1 MTKVVAIVSGGL
13 DSTVLAYQLKHQSH
27 DLHMVSFNY
36 GQKHVKELDYARVTA
51 SELDAEHHIID
62 LTNVQELLKSALT
75 DRHVAVP
82 EGHYADE
89 SMRLTVVPNRNAI
102 MLSIATG
109 IAVAEG
115 AAFVATGVHAGDH
128 PVYPDCRPVFIDSM
142 SGTMQLA
149 NEGFAE
155 PGFTIEAPF
164 VHISKADIVSLGDH
178 LQVPWQKTWSCYKGE
193 AHHCGKCGTCVER
206 IEAFSLAGVVDPTLY
221 ESEGYT
227 NR

>member
-1 MTKVVAIVSGGL
+1 MSTVVAIVSGGL
-13 DSTVLAYQLKHQSH
+13 DSTTLAYKYKQEGH
-27 DLHMVSFNY
+27 DLHLVSFDY
-36 GQKHVKELDYARVTA
+36 GQKHVKELAYAQITA
-51 SELDAEHHIID
+51 ND
-62 LTNVQELLKSALT
+62 LEAKHDVINLSAVGKLLNSALT
-75 DRHVAVP
+75 DDHTPVP
-82 EGHYADE
+82 EGHYADD

-128 PVYPDCRPVFIDSM
+128 PVYPDCRPVFIDLM
-142 SGTMQLA
+142 SQALQLG

-164 VHISKADIVSLGDH
+164 VNMLKQDIVSLGEE
-178 LQVPWQKTWSCYKGE
+178 LKVPWQQTWSCYQGG

-206 IEAFSLAGVVDPTLY
+206 KEAFSIAGVVDPTIY
-221 ESEGYT
+221 A
-227 NR
+227 